1 VLAKTN
7 IEEFKRIFGFLA
19 GLHDTLKGLFLN
31 GHEPIVRIRTFELPH
46 PGTGRP
52 SSGSTDL
59 TRGTGHFN
67 LGQGI
72 VGTTVGVGAA
82 VSTTLAGYLSDHYG
96 STVAFS
102 GLAVIAA
109 AGFAAV

>member
-1 VLAKTN
+1 LLVTVQLLDGISAAVLAV
-7 IEEFKRIFGFLA
+7 A
-19 GLHDTLKGLFLN
+19 VTL
-31 GHEPIVRIRTFELPH
+31 IIA
-46 PGTGRP
+46 
-52 SSGSTDL
+52 DL

-82 VSTTLAGYLSDHYG
+82 VSTTLAGYLIDHYG
-96 STVAFS
+96 SAVAFS

-109 AGFAAV
+109 VGFAAVWALMAETRPTANG